1 MESLFRQIILPIRY
15 CIYIYIYTNIY
26 TFGTLSCCQ
35 ISATHLRIEHGAVLR
50 ISDTWISIEIFMYA
64 RYKIKIASYQYRNS
78 RWGSKTLHRYPLQW
92 RHNEHGGVSN
102 HHHHDCLLNRLF
114 MRRSKK
120 TPKLRVTGI
129 CEGIHRWPVNSPHK
143 GPVTRKIFPFGD
155 VSMTSVLP
163 PRLNQSIHGGPVTHI
178 CVNILHWFRERLVT
192 CSAPSVYLNRDGLFS
207 ISTPVLG
214 ISSVGLGTYQKII

>member
-1 MESLFRQIILPIRY
+1 
-15 CIYIYIYTNIY
+15 
-26 TFGTLSCCQ
+26 
-35 ISATHLRIEHGAVLR
+35 
-50 ISDTWISIEIFMYA
+50 MYA

-92 RHNEHGGVSN
+92 RHNEQGGVSN

-129 CEGIHRWPVNSPHK
+129 CEGNSPVTGKFPAQRASNAENISIWWRQHDEWSPSSSESVNSWRPSDAYMRQYTWH
-143 GPVTRKIFPFGD
+143 
-155 VSMTSVLP
+155 
-163 PRLNQSIHGGPVTHI
+163 
-178 CVNILHWFRERLVT
+178 HWFRERLVT